1 MNKMRDTGWQVPS
14 AFEER
19 SLSFPGQ
26 LGYGELALDFKE
38 LGLSESKAPIREL
51 SKVLQ
56 VIH

>member
-1 MNKMRDTGWQVPS
+1 MRDTGWQVPS